1 MATMDEQRQRERY
14 RRFPIKLS
22 YSALILVLG
31 PSDAWNESA
40 AIGLLTYLAVYI
52 FFKLVTAELAS
63 KSNNWV
69 MKSYRF
75 SPLFL
80 FIGGILPVTINFGD
94 PNYDII
100 SRNMLYTI
108 VVPAL
113 FGAYEGAYW
122 TGYHEI
128 RNFLKNPNQSDSQS
142 IAHFQQMEV
151 ICTVAGALIAACLKS
166 LESTPEEL
174 PGAIA
179 AILALCAFSIR
190 WDRNIMQPRNII
202 GTTTRVELI
211 QSVKH
216 ISGPYAVVQFVVV
229 NAMRFVALQ
238 VGVLYLGLLVALAE
252 ASGYAI
258 SRFSKAW
265 KELQKRVMVLEN
277 RVDQLS
283 PYPTP
288 LKESSLPMPI
298 EHSLW
303 MNGYVAVFIG
313 IAVMIL
319 GNFIGTAV
327 FVVGW
332 FIAQGSIRGVMRPEE
347 IALAEKIFKKDG
359 WGEVKKRGYPLEKG
373 IFRNKGLRERLKFRS
388 HFKFA
393 AIFITASMIC
403 EKYDYLELDYYL
415 IYPWL
420 SFGLWLS
427 WTHQGD
433 ARTKPEVYFAD
444 SKNQQEEE

>member
-1 MATMDEQRQRERY
+1 VTPSDEQQQRERY

-31 PSDAWNESA
+31 PSDAWNEAA

-80 FIGGILPVTINFGD
+80 FIGGILPIAINFGD

-128 RNFLKNPNQSDSQS
+128 RKMLLKTNQSHSQS
-142 IAHFQQMEV
+142 IAIFQQMEV
-151 ICTVAGALIAACLKS
+151 FCAVAGALIAAGLKNS
-166 LESTPEEL
+166 ESTEGMT
-174 PGAIA
+174 GAIA
-179 AILALCAFSIR
+179 AILALCALIIPWNQST
-190 WDRNIMQPRNII
+190 MQSKKIV
-202 GTTTRVELI
+202 GTTTKSNLI
-211 QSVKH
+211 QSVKN
-216 ISGPYAVVQFVVV
+216 ISEPFAVVQFVVV
-229 NAMRFVALQ
+229 NAMRFAALQ

-258 SRFSKAW
+258 SQFSKAW
-265 KELQKRVMVLEN
+265 VRLQGRVKDLEKKVN
-277 RVDQLS
+277 QLLAGS
-283 PYPTP
+283 KP
-288 LKESSLPMPI
+288 LRDSNPQMPV

-303 MNGYVAVFIG
+303 MNGYVAVLIG

-319 GNFIGTAV
+319 GNFIGMAV

-347 IALAEKIFKKDG
+347 ITLAENIFKRDD
-359 WGEVKKRGYPLEKG
+359 WIDEEAYPVDKG
-373 IFRNKGLRERLKFRS
+373 IFRHKGIRERIKFRS
-388 HFKFA
+388 HGKFA
-393 AIFITASMIC
+393 AIFITGALIFEM
-403 EKYDYLELDYYL
+403 YDLLNMNYL
-415 IYPWL
+415 IITWL
-420 SFGLWLS
+420 LVGCWFS
-427 WTHQGD
+427 WTHQRD
-433 ARTKPEVYFAD
+433 ARTKPDVYFAD
-444 SKNQQEEE
+444 SKKQQEEE

>member
-1 MATMDEQRQRERY
+1 MATMVEQRQRERY

-31 PSDAWNESA
+31 PSDAWNEAA

-80 FIGGILPVTINFGD
+80 FIGGILPVAINFGD

-100 SRNMLYTI
+100 NRNMLYTI

-128 RNFLKNPNQSDSQS
+128 RDFLKNSDESDDQS
-142 IAHFQQMEV
+142 IAQFQQVEV
-151 ICTVAGALIAACLKS
+151 VCTVVGALIAAWLKT

-190 WDRNIMQPRNII
+190 WDRSIMLPRNII

-211 QSVKH
+211 QSVQH
-216 ISGPYAVVQFVVV
+216 ISGSYAVVQFVVV

-258 SRFSKAW
+258 SQFSKAW
-265 KELQKRVMVLEN
+265 QKLQKRVRVLEN
-277 RVDQLS
+277 KVDQLFPNPSLIRGTS
-283 PYPTP
+283 P
-288 LKESSLPMPI
+288 PMPI
-298 EHSLW
+298 GHSLW
-303 MNGYVAVFIG
+303 VNGYVAVLIG

-319 GNFIGTAV
+319 GNQIHMAV

-347 IALAEKIFKKDG
+347 ITLAKNIFKKDS
-359 WGEVKKRGYPLEKG
+359 WEDVVEKGYPLQKG
-373 IFRNKGLRERLKFRS
+373 IFRHKGLRERLKFRS

-393 AIFITASMIC
+393 SIFITAAIIC
-403 EKYDYLELDYYL
+403 EMYNYLDMDYYL

-420 SFGLWLS
+420 LVGLRLS
-427 WTHQGD
+427 WTHQRD

>member
-31 PSDAWNESA
+31 PSDAWNEAA

-80 FIGGILPVTINFGD
+80 FIGGILPIAINFGD

-128 RNFLKNPNQSDSQS
+128 RNFLKNPEQSDSQS
-142 IAHFQQMEV
+142 IAQFTQMEV

-190 WDRNIMQPRNII
+190 WDRSIMLPRNII

-288 LKESSLPMPI
+288 LKESRPPMPI

-332 FIAQGSIRGVMRPEE
+332 FIAQGSIRGVMRNEE
-347 IALAEKIFKKDG
+347 IALAEKIFKKDS
-359 WGEVKKRGYPLEKG
+359 WGDVKEKGYPLQKG
-373 IFRNKGLRERLKFRS
+373 IFRNKGLRERMKFRS
-388 HFKFA
+388 HGKFA
-393 AIFITASMIC
+393 AIFITGALIFEMYNLLNI
-403 EKYDYLELDYYL
+403 DYL
-415 IYPWL
+415 IITWL
-420 SFGLWLS
+420 SVGWWLS
-427 WTHQGD
+427 WTHQRD

>member
-31 PSDAWNESA
+31 PSDAWNEAA

-128 RNFLKNPNQSDSQS
+128 RNFLKNPNQSDRQS

-151 ICTVAGALIAACLKS
+151 FCSVAGALIAAGLKNS
-166 LESTPEEL
+166 ESTEGMT
-174 PGAIA
+174 GAIA
-179 AILALCAFSIR
+179 ALLALCALIIPWNQSA
-190 WDRNIMQPRNII
+190 MQSKKIV
-202 GTTTRVELI
+202 GTTTKPNLI
-211 QSVKH
+211 QSVKK
-216 ISGPYAVVQFVVV
+216 ISGPFAIVQFVVV
-229 NAMRFVALQ
+229 NAMRFFALPA
-238 VGVLYLGLLVALAE
+238 GVLYLGLLVALAE

-258 SRFSKAW
+258 SLFSKAW
-265 KELQKRVMVLEN
+265 EKLQKRVTVLEN
-277 RVDQLS
+277 RKD
-283 PYPTP
+283 
-288 LKESSLPMPI
+288 ESLPNPIPMFDSSPKMPI
-298 EHSLW
+298 AHSLW
-303 MNGYVAVFIG
+303 INGYVAVFIG

-319 GNFIGTAV
+319 GNFIGMAV

-347 IALAEKIFKKDG
+347 ITLAENIFKRDE
-359 WGEVKKRGYPLEKG
+359 WVVKEKGYPVEKG
-373 IFRNKGLRERLKFRS
+373 IYRHKGIRERMKFHS
-388 HFKFA
+388 HGKFA
-393 AIFITASMIC
+393 VIFIIVPIIC
-403 EKYDYLELDYYL
+403 EMYNFLDIDVL
-415 IYPWL
+415 ITVWL
-420 SFGLWLS
+420 FLGLVCS
-427 WTHQGD
+427 WKQQND
-433 ARTKPEVYFAD
+433 ARSKPKAYFAD
-444 SKNQQEEE
+444 QRYRQMTLEFE